1 MASVGPLPPL
11 GGIPVAKLRRIIAG
25 DKKSRDGEVRWVL
38 PRGIGKVQRGVEL
51 QWKLIARTISE
62 LPDIDAKARG

>member
-1 MASVGPLPPL
+1 LPPL
-11 GGIPVAKLRRIIAG
+11 GGIPVAKLRRIVAG
-25 DKKSRDGEVRWVL
+25 DKKARGGEVRWVL

-51 QWKLIARTISE
+51 AWKLVARTILE